1 VNTLKEW
8 IEHYD
13 FINEARWG
21 DDDKESPTWE
31 EVRNEHLSDWNGP
44 GDMSWEYWDAYVTG
58 MIIEYARDEVRRC
71 QE

>member
-1 VNTLKEW
+1 MNTLKEW

-21 DDDKESPTWE
+21 DDDKEPPTWE
-31 EVRNEHLSDWNGP
+31 EVRDEHLSDWRQK
-44 GDMSWEYWDAYVTG
+44 DMTWEFWDAYVSG
-58 MIIEYARDEVRRC
+58 MIIEYARDEVRKC